1 MSWTEPKTDWNA
13 QDRLNAGDYNRIK
26 NNLTYLHELGTEL
39 YPSFSVADM
48 GADKDVTG
56 HYFASEFNA
65 LENNLEAINN
75 GTYPRDY
82 GTGQA
87 FADNGPF
94 IGYAELNR
102 LESAI
107 LDIYNTLTSQKSGV
121 NQLVFTLGIKTIGG
135 V

>member
-1 MSWTEPKTDWNA
+1 MGWTEPKTDWTA

-39 YPSFSVADM
+39 YPSFPIADM
-48 GADKDVTG
+48 GTDKDVTG

-65 LENNLEAINN
+65 LENNLEVINN

-82 GTGQA
+82 GTGQT

-107 LDIYNTLTSQKSGV
+107 IDIYNTLTSQKIGV
-121 NQLVFTLGIKTIGG
+121 NRLAFTLGIKRIGG
-135 V
+135 I